1 LGYEEKKYEKYW
13 GTMER
18 INLLLYIARVL
29 DPRTKLKALKYY
41 LVKCSGP
48 DWAKQIETNVKDLLN
63 RLWEQYD
70 KLYGRRLSNLDAGVE
85 SSSVASIDVSV
96 DDDDDDDALTETKYM
111 KFFMKH
117 LEEENNS
124 ECMSEVDRYFLDGY
138 EASTNEFDILL
149 WWKINAHKY
158 PIIAEIARDI
168 LVIPISTVASKSAF
182 SNGRRILDPF
192 RSSLSPLTIDA
203 LVCTQDWLKSNE
215 DLEYE
220 NFIEMFDDHGKCL

>member
-1 LGYEEKKYEKYW
+1 
-13 GTMER
+13 MER
-18 INLLLYIARVL
+18 INLLLYIAHVL
-29 DPRTKLKALKYY
+29 DPRTKALKYY

-70 KLYGRRLSNLDAGVE
+70 KLYGRHLSNLDAGVE

-111 KFFMKH
+111 KFFIKH

-124 ECMSEVDRYFLDGY
+124 ECMSEVDCYFLNGC

-149 WWKINAHKY
+149 WWKVNTPKY
-158 PIIAEIARDI
+158 PILAEIARDI
-168 LVIPISTVASKSAF
+168 LVIPISTVASESAF
-182 SNGRRILDPF
+182 SNEGRILDPF
-192 RSSLSPLTIDA
+192 KSSLSPLTVET

-220 NFIEMFDDHGKCL
+220 NFIEIFDEHGKCL